1 MNKIKKILGYIGIFS
16 VFSNIYEMF
25 AGNWREMRITMSLL
39 FGPIIIVTVLFN
51 ILLLGSSFLI
61 WDLPDSWYLPFVTG
75 GSIQRIFDRLLLL
88 MGILLIVDNIIE
100 DRW

>member
-1 MNKIKKILGYIGIFS
+1 
-16 VFSNIYEMF
+16 MF
-25 AGNWREMRITMSLL
+25 TGNWRKTRITMSLL
-39 FGPIIIVTVLFN
+39 FGPIIIVTLLFN

-61 WDLPDSWYLPFVTG
+61 WDLPASWYLPFSTG